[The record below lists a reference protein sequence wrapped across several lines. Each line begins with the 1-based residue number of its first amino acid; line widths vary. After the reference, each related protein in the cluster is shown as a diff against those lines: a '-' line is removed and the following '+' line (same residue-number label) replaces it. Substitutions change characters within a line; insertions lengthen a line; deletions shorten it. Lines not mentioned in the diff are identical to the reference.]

1 MLRGHGF
8 HRHGADLDHLVD
20 PQLFDRS
27 LDAAAQERAGAAR
40 DDDSLRP
47 AQAAEGAEVEVVVVD
62 VGDEHRVEVLE
73 TAEVE
78 RLGAAE
84 HDDALAEQRVGEETD
99 AVQLDENRRV
109 SDPA

>member
-1 MLRGHGF
+1 L
-8 HRHGADLDHLVD
+8 
-20 PQLFDRS
+20 DRS
-27 LDAAAQERAGAAR
+27 LDAAAKKCAGAAR
-40 DDDSLRP
+40 DDDGFRRT
-47 AQAAEGAEVEVVVVD
+47 QAAEGAEVEVVVVD

-84 HDDALAEQRVGEETD
+84 HDDALAEQRVGEEAD